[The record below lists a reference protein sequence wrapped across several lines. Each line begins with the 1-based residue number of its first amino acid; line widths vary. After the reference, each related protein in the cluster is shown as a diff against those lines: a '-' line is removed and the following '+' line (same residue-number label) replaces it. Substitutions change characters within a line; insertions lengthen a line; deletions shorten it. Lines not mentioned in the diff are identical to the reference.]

1 MLKMRPQLVLLC
13 CVFITVL
20 AVVLK
25 YVYNSLT
32 YFNSIM
38 ILTIMLTIVLKN
50 FYTRLFATLSVL
62 MVLISLFARNASIE
76 SIIAQVLL
84 LIVMILTTWGV
95 LYIKKLY
102 ARLRT
107 EKQQMNVLL
116 AQRKES
122 QEVLLMQKEQLEK
135 VTDDI
140 KRLNASLENKV
151 EERTLILKSA
161 LQEVERS
168 QEELSDALSK
178 EKELNDI
185 KSRFVSMA
193 SHEFRTPLST
203 IFSSAALIGKYTQ
216 TEDQDKRNKHLWRIR
231 DSVQHLNGLL
241 EDFLNIGKLEEGKIN
256 TEPVL
261 FDAREFILDVC
272 EEMRAMEKPGQQI
285 LFTYGGEHLFTT
297 DKRLLKNILIN
308 LLSNAIKFSDP
319 GKYIYIDVAHK
330 DNHLSI
336 HVKDEGVGIPE
347 EDMQH
352 LFSTFFRGKN
362 VTNVQGTGLG
372 LNIVHRYIQLLQ
384 GEISVNSEVNKGTIF
399 HLSIPGLTIHSEN

>member
-1 MLKMRPQLVLLC
+1 MLKMRPRLVLLC
-13 CVFITVL
+13 CILITIL

-25 YVYNSLT
+25 YAYQSLT

-38 ILTIMLTIVLKN
+38 ILTIMLTIVLDN
-50 FYTRLFATLSVL
+50 FYTRLFSTLSLL
-62 MVLISLFARNASIE
+62 MVLVSLFAKKASVE
-76 SIIAQVLL
+76 SVIAQVLL

-102 ARLRT
+102 VRLQA

-116 AQRKES
+116 AQHKES
-122 QEVLLMQKEQLEK
+122 QETLMKQKEQLEK
-135 VTDDI
+135 ITEDV

-168 QEELSDALSK
+168 QEELSDALNK

-203 IFSSAALIGKYTQ
+203 IFSSAALIGKYTL

-241 EDFLNIGKLEEGKIN
+241 EDFLSIGKLEEGKIIV
-256 TEPVL
+256 EPAL
-261 FDAREFILDVC
+261 FDARKYILDIC
-272 EEMRAMEKPGQQI
+272 EEMRGMEKQGQQI
-285 LFTYGGEHLFTT
+285 KFTYEGVASFLT

-308 LLSNAIKFSDP
+308 LISNAIKFSEA
-319 GKYIYIDVAHK
+319 GKFIYISVIRKEDGMAIDVR
-330 DNHLSI
+330 
-336 HVKDEGVGIPE
+336 DEGLGIPE
-347 EDMQH
+347 DDMQH

-372 LNIVHRYIQLLQ
+372 LNIVHRYVQLLK
-384 GEISVNSEVNKGTIF
+384 GSITVTSEVNKGTVF
-399 HLSIPGLTIHSEN
+399 HLLIPTLTVNN

>member
-1 MLKMRPQLVLLC
+1 MLKMRPRFVLLC
-13 CVFITVL
+13 CVLITVL

-25 YVYNSLT
+25 YIYQSLT

-38 ILTIMLTIVLKN
+38 ILAIMLTIVLKN
-50 FYTRLFATLSVL
+50 SYTRLFAALSVI
-62 MVLISLFARNASIE
+62 MVLISLFARQTSVE
-76 SIIAQVLL
+76 STIAQLLL
-84 LIVMILTTWGV
+84 LIVMVLTTWGV

-102 ARLRT
+102 AYLRN

-116 AQRKES
+116 TQRKES
-122 QEVLLMQKEQLEK
+122 QDTLTAQKEQLEQ
-135 VTDDI
+135 VTADI

-216 TEDQDKRNKHLWRIR
+216 SEDQDKRNKHLWRIR
-231 DSVQHLNGLL
+231 DSVQHMNGLL
-241 EDFLNIGKLEEGKIN
+241 EDFLNLGKLEEGKIKA
-256 TEPVL
+256 EPGA

-272 EEMRAMEKPGQQI
+272 EEMRAMEKPEQQI
-285 LFTYGGEHLFTT
+285 RFTYEGEHSFST

-308 LLSNAIKFSDP
+308 LISNAIKFSDS
-319 GKYIYIDVAHK
+319 GM
-330 DNHLSI
+330 SI
-336 HVKDEGVGIPE
+336 HVKVTNGDARLSIDVKDEGIGIPE

-362 VTNVQGTGLG
+362 ATNIQGTGLG
-372 LNIVHRYIQLLQ
+372 LNIVNRYVKLLS
-384 GEISVNSEVNKGTIF
+384 GSIRVDSALNKGTTF
-399 HLSIPGLTIHSEN
+399 HLSLPLITT

>member
-1 MLKMRPQLVLLC
+1 
-13 CVFITVL
+13 
-20 AVVLK
+20 
-25 YVYNSLT
+25 
-32 YFNSIM
+32 M

-50 FYTRLFATLSVL
+50 SYTRLFATLSIS
-62 MVLISLFARNASIE
+62 MVLISLLPRHSSVE
-76 SIIAQVLL
+76 SVIAQAML
-84 LIVMILTTWGV
+84 LIVMVLTTWGV
-95 LYIKKLY
+95 LYIKRLY
-102 ARLRT
+102 ARLRN

-116 AQRKES
+116 GQRKES
-122 QEVLLMQKEQLEK
+122 QEELIIQKEQLEK
-135 VTDDI
+135 VTSDI

-161 LQEVERS
+161 LKEVERS
-168 QEELSDALSK
+168 QEELSDAFNK

-203 IFSSAALIGKYTQ
+203 IFSSVALIGKYTL
-216 TEDQDKRNKHLWRIR
+216 TEEQDKRNKHLWRIR

-241 EDFLNIGKLEEGKIN
+241 EDFLNLGRLEEGKIKA
-256 TEPVL
+256 EPVV
-261 FDAREFILDVC
+261 FDAREHILDVC
-272 EEMRAMEKPGQQI
+272 EEMRGMEKPGQQI
-285 LFTYGGEHLFTT
+285 QFTFNGEHSFIT

-319 GKYIYIDVAHK
+319 GKSIYIDITHK
-330 DNHLSI
+330 ENQLFI
-336 HVKDEGVGIPE
+336 NVKDEGVGVPE

-372 LNIVHRYIQLLQ
+372 LNIVRRYVQLLN
-384 GEISVNSEVNKGTIF
+384 GTITVTSEINKGTIF
-399 HLSIPGLTIHSEN
+399 HLSLPLLSQSVSV

>member
-1 MLKMRPQLVLLC
+1 MLLLC
-13 CVFITVL
+13 VLITAL

-25 YVYNSLT
+25 YVYQSLT

-38 ILTIMLTIVLKN
+38 ILTIMLTLVLKN
-50 FYTRLFATLSVL
+50 SYTRLFAALSII
-62 MVLISLFARNASIE
+62 MVLISLFATHSSVE
-76 SIIAQVLL
+76 STIAQMLL

-102 ARLRT
+102 ARLRA
-107 EKQQMNVLL
+107 EQQQMNILL
-116 AQRKES
+116 SQRKEA
-122 QEVLLMQKEQLEK
+122 QDTLQYQKEQLEK
-135 VTDDI
+135 ITADI

-203 IFSSAALIGKYTQ
+203 IFSSAALIGKYTL

-241 EDFLNIGKLEEGKIN
+241 EDFLNLDRLEEGKIKAAAAD
-256 TEPVL
+256 
-261 FDAREFILDVC
+261 FDAREYILDVC

-285 LFTYGGEHLFTT
+285 HFAYEGERTFST
-297 DKRLLKNILIN
+297 DKRLLKNTLIN
-308 LLSNAIKFSDP
+308 LLSNAIKFSEP
-319 GKYIYIDVAHK
+319 GTSIQVNVTHE
-330 DNHLSI
+330 DNRLSVE
-336 HVKDEGVGIPE
+336 VKDQGIGIPE

-352 LFSTFFRGKN
+352 LFSTFYRAKN
-362 VTNVQGTGLG
+362 ATNIQGTGLG
-372 LNIVHRYIQLLQ
+372 LNIVTRYVKLLQ
-384 GEISVNSEVNKGTIF
+384 GTIHVSSEVNKGTTF
-399 HLSIPGLTIHSEN
+399 HLSLPLLVQSVSV